1 MKSIATL
8 LGIALMTA
16 MPVTSAMAQQTAPAS
31 QSGVLVG
38 SDSLVGSAV
47 RNTDGHDI
55 GKVNRLMIDPADG
68 RIVSLIITT
77 GGTMGVGSNTI
88 SVPWGSVKVGQDRGK
103 VIVIAS
109 QTLETAPRSAQP
121 PVPEQPR
128 RQ

>member
-16 MPVTSAMAQQTAPAS
+16 MPVTSAMAQQTSPAS
-31 QSGVLVG
+31 QSGVLIG

-47 RNTDGHDI
+47 RNTEGHDI

-68 RIVSLIITT
+68 RIVSLIIAT

-109 QTLETAPRSAQP
+109 QTLEAAPRSAQP
-121 PVPEQPR
+121 APEQPR